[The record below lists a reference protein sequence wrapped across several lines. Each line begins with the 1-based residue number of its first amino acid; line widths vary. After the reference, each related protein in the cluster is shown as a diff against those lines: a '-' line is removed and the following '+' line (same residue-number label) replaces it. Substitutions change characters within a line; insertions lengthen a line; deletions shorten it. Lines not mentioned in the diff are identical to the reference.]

1 MQSWV
6 LLLGEGELRLKIER
20 RMLISQPEST
30 GISLDCPD
38 GPSVI
43 AGALKG
49 TGEAERGQSCA
60 MWVGSDLLLL
70 ASRREGGTT
79 SQGAEVASGS

>member
-6 LLLGEGELRLKIER
+6 LLCGEGELRLKIER
-20 RMLISQPEST
+20 RMLISRPENT

-38 GPSVI
+38 RPSVI
-43 AGALKG
+43 ARVLKG

-60 MWVGSDLLLL
+60 MWVGSELLLL
-70 ASRREGGTT
+70 ASRMEGGTT
-79 SQGAEVASGS
+79 SRGAEAASGS